1 VLVIGQQDELAL
13 AMLNMAIVSLAAQS
27 EVGHA
32 KFLVLD
38 GTPADSYLAGSFG
51 KIKGAVPHEV
61 ELVDFRAIPDRI
73 NELAT
78 EMTRRIDENDN
89 AAPPIYLVIYGLQR
103 FRVLRKGEDDFGFSM
118 SVDDKP
124 KPPNTGKQFAD
135 LLKDGPAAGIHI
147 IAWADTPI
155 AVERTLDRTALRE
168 FDHRVLF
175 QMSANDSSNLIDSP
189 AANKLG
195 FFRALAYSEE
205 QGVMEK
211 FRPYAIPSAGWLK
224 SVRDKLLKRK

>member
-1 VLVIGQQDELAL
+1 M
-13 AMLNMAIVSLAAQS
+13 AMLGMAILSLAAQ
-27 EVGHA
+27 HKKDKA
-32 KFLVLD
+32 KFIVLD
-38 GTPADSYLAGSFG
+38 GTPADSFLAGEF
-51 KIKGAVPHEV
+51 KRIQEAVPHEMKLV
-61 ELVDFRAIPDRI
+61 EFRSIADEI
-73 NELAT
+73 NDLST
-78 EMTRRIDENDN
+78 EMTRRIEENDH
-89 AAPPIYLVIYGLQR
+89 AAPPVFVVIYGLQR

-118 SVDDKP
+118 STDDTP
-124 KPPNTGKQFAD
+124 KPPNTGKQFAE
-135 LLKDGPAAGIHI
+135 LLKDGPSAGIHI

-168 FDHRVLF
+168 FDNRVLF

-205 QGVMEK
+205 QGTMEK

-224 SVRDKLLKRK
+224 SVRDKLLKHG